1 MKLFKGSA
9 TVAGRKSEN
18 SLYSKNLATYEKGD
32 QFDHDAAKGFIRLW
46 GLSQQTQAQLQLL
59 KGGKG
64 FELPGILT
72 DKSTNK

>member
-1 MKLFKGSA
+1 
-9 TVAGRKSEN
+9 AGRKSEN

-72 DKSTNK
+72 DKSNNK